1 MHEIR
6 SELIPL
12 KRPGGANGL
21 GPGGSNGLWPGGS
34 VGLGSGGSGRE
45 AVASLPFELAMVQV
59 VHCVHLDVAWPRVES
74 ERAFLRRLVT
84 LSSGPWEIYS

>member
-6 SELIPL
+6 CELISL
-12 KRPGGANGL
+12 KRPGGASGPGPGGSDGL
-21 GPGGSNGLWPGGS
+21 GPGGSGD
-34 VGLGSGGSGRE
+34 E
-45 AVASLPFELAMVQV
+45 DVASLPFELAMVQD

-84 LSSGPWEIYS
+84 LSSDPWEI